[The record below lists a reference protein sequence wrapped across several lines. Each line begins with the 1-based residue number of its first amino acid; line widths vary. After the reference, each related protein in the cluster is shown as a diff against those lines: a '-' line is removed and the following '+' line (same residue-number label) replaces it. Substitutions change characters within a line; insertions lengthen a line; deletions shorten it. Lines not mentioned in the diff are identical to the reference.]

1 MIRRI
6 GTLCLLVLLAS
17 VTAAWASPAAT
28 IEPPVGAI
36 LFGQSELNELRV
48 FPEMAATTEGRA
60 VASARPL
67 VGTRAIDAVY
77 QSPSRYEDTVRFFDE
92 QFAKKKVR
100 VLARTVTE
108 TSTSWTVERGD
119 ATTAN
124 IIVRAT
130 APHITVEIAQA
141 ADLPR

>member
-1 MIRRI
+1 MSRI
-6 GTLCLLVLLAS
+6 IGCLCVLVLLAS
-17 VTAAWASPAAT
+17 ATAAWAGPAPT
-28 IEPPVGAI
+28 IEPPAGAI
-36 LFGQSELNELRV
+36 LFGQSELSELRV

-60 VASARPL
+60 VAAARPL

-108 TSTSWTVERGD
+108 MSTAWTVERGD
-119 ATTAN
+119 STRAN
-124 IIVRAT
+124 IIVRTT
-130 APHITVEIAQA
+130 APHITLEIVQA
-141 ADLPR
+141 ADLSR